1 MKLCRPSIILAL
13 AVASIVVAAKDCG
26 KFTREKE
33 CTNKKNGK
41 QCKYEQRACVAKSTC
56 EQQTKKGKCK
66 KAGDCTWEGE
76 KKGCVDTFM
85 RRRRRALTNR
95 TSALFFMHIPKTAGR
110 SATRWLQDAVPRA
123 SVMFGH
129 GEVYLRPF
137 QSVDALAETRRTW
150 SSARLASSLNGLVHP
165 RRGIESLLAATM
177 VRSPRSHVVSMYM
190 ECCCSNWGRRVAPTV
205 PTRPGNWTAGFRAWL
220 DHFDPGTWSQGDY
233 HCYNPHNMLARA
245 LTCDDPR
252 RAMDSRCDSCCADAG
267 DRRATCSHHAADRD
281 ALIPDATAAVRAVRF
296 DLGFVGVTELFTESL
311 CLLGFLLDGTLP
323 GKSCVVDGDDS
334 PIVPPDDRG
343 FELHHEAHGVPPHDV
358 RAVPRATLDVVDAY
372 TAVDRE
378 VYRAAFTRLVAD
390 LRALERRAGVRVLSP
405 ERLADAKAAVGYVW
419 AVDGFEQG

>member
-1 MKLCRPSIILAL
+1 MHVIIRATVLSCAFTFATGAGASSWTRSRPRSPASKAGLVEESALVKELPPMVSSVVHAFVATELSKLERESSKLDGI
-13 AVASIVVAAKDCG
+13 VAGKHSKLDGIVAGEHSKPDGIVAGKHSKLDGNVAERSAFDGNVVAERSKLDGIVAGEHSKPDG
-26 KFTREKE
+26 KH
-33 CTNKKNGK
+33 
-41 QCKYEQRACVAKSTC
+41 VA
-56 EQQTKKGKCK
+56 
-66 KAGDCTWEGE
+66 GE
-76 KKGCVDTFM
+76 HS
-85 RRRRRALTNR
+85 NR
-95 TSALFFMHIPKTAGR
+95 TSALFFAHIPKTAGT
-110 SATRWLQDAVPRA
+110 SATRWLQDAARRA
-123 SVMFGH
+123 SMMFGH
-129 GEVYLRPF
+129 GE
-137 QSVDALAETRRTW
+137 
-150 SSARLASSLNGLVHP
+150 
-165 RRGIESLLAATM
+165 
-177 VRSPRSHVVSMYM
+177 
-190 ECCCSNWGRRVAPTV
+190 
-205 PTRPGNWTAGFRAWL
+205 
-220 DHFDPGTWSQGDY
+220 GDY

-252 RAMDSRCDSCCADAG
+252 LATDSRCASCCADAG

-296 DLGFVGVTELFTESL
+296 DLGFIGVTELFTESL
-311 CLLGFLLDGTLP
+311 CLLGFLLDGALP
-323 GKSCVVDGDDS
+323 GKSCVDGGDS

>member
-1 MKLCRPSIILAL
+1 MHVIIRATVLSCAFTFATAAGGVKLDKKPTAEPAASKAGLVEESAL
-13 AVASIVVAAKDCG
+13 VKELPPMVSSVVHAFVATELSKLERESSKLDGIVAGKHSKLDGIVAGEHSKPDGIVAGKHSKLDGNVAERSAFDGNVVAERSKLDGIVAGEHSKPDG
-26 KFTREKE
+26 KH
-33 CTNKKNGK
+33 
-41 QCKYEQRACVAKSTC
+41 VA
-56 EQQTKKGKCK
+56 
-66 KAGDCTWEGE
+66 GE
-76 KKGCVDTFM
+76 HS
-85 RRRRRALTNR
+85 NR
-95 TSALFFMHIPKTAGR
+95 TSALFFAH
-110 SATRWLQDAVPRA
+110 
-123 SVMFGH
+123 
-129 GEVYLRPF
+129 
-137 QSVDALAETRRTW
+137 
-150 SSARLASSLNGLVHP
+150 
-165 RRGIESLLAATM
+165 
-177 VRSPRSHVVSMYM
+177 
-190 ECCCSNWGRRVAPTV
+190 
-205 PTRPGNWTAGFRAWL
+205 
-220 DHFDPGTWSQGDY
+220 GDY

-252 RAMDSRCDSCCADAG
+252 LATDSRCASCCADAG

-296 DLGFVGVTELFTESL
+296 DLGFIGVTELFTESL
-311 CLLGFLLDGTLP
+311 CLLGFLLDGALP
-323 GKSCVVDGDDS
+323 GKSCVDGGDS

-419 AVDGFEQG
+419 AVDGFEQGYKVPAPLLSR